1 MLILFLLLFQFKL
14 PLDISFFL
22 LARSA
27 LSFRFYLLLLQF

>member
-1 MLILFLLLFQFKL
+1 MFLFFLLLFQFKL

-22 LARSA
+22 LTASA